1 MEQFKCIEKIKD
13 IKNGLIN
20 FILYCPNND
29 IIVYSCHFWIT
40 IYSFSKKNMHQSSTP
55 LIQKSIDSLLY
66 LCKEKYLICA
76 GREGLSFLNYITFE
90 KIKFVKDV
98 KCWK

>member
-29 IIVYSCHFWIT
+29 IIVYSCHFWIK
-40 IYSFSKKNMHQSSTP
+40 IYSFSKNK
-55 LIQKSIDSLLY
+55 
-66 LCKEKYLICA
+66 ICTKFNTFNSEIN
-76 GREGLSFLNYITFE
+76 RFSFIFR
-90 KIKFVKDV
+90 
-98 KCWK
+98 

>member
-29 IIVYSCHFWIT
+29 IIVCSCHFWIT
-40 IYSFSKKNMHQSSTP
+40 IYSFTKKNIHQSSTT

-66 LCKEKYLICA
+66 LGKEKYLICA
-76 GREGLSFLNYITFE
+76 EE
-90 KIKFVKDV
+90 KDYLF
-98 KCWK
+98 